1 MGRLAL
7 SKGEGW
13 VRDDWKATHIVEAT
27 PHLHPLPFNKRRG
40 EETPDGCAR
49 EFGDSVL
56 TGLPVAHYSPL
67 PTIEVDRTNMRKELT
82 VRGLIIGIIITLV
95 FTAANIY
102 AGLKAALTFS
112 TSIPAAVI
120 SMAILRNFRDASI
133 QENNIVQTVASAA
146 GTLSSIIFV
155 LPGLIMIGYWTDFP
169 FWTSF
174 WICALGGI
182 LGVMY
187 SIPLRRALVTNSDLP
202 YPEGVACAEVL
213 KVGSGGDSAAAHDV
227 EHGRAGL
234 LAVLWGSIVSA
245 GFALIIETQI
255 FASDVAQ
262 NFRVGRKGGVS
273 GYDFS
278 LSFLLFGIGHL
289 VGLSVGIAMLI
300 GALIGWGWG
309 VPHYSGLA
317 HDFTTPLAALARS
330 AWSGKVR
337 YIGAGAIGISAIWT
351 LLKLGK
357 PLITGLV
364 SAMAASRARKAGKAE
379 TLPITER
386 DMPIGIVGLVTV
398 ACMLP
403 IGWLLGVFGNAS
415 GLGAH
420 LPTLIIGG
428 VVYIVLMSFFVSA
441 VCGYMAGLI
450 GSSNSPLS
458 GVGILVVIGAALL
471 LVIGVKPY
479 IGPEAGT
486 ALIAFAL
493 FTTAVIFNVAA
504 IANNNLQDLKTGQLV
519 DATPWKQQLALVI
532 GVLAGAVVI
541 PPVLDL
547 MNHTYGFAGAPG
559 ADPKR
564 ALPAP
569 QAGLIS
575 SLAKGVI
582 AADIDWSLIGIGALI
597 GIGIVLLDEIL
608 ARTTKHMRV
617 PPLAVGLGIYLP
629 TSSTLM
635 IVVGAVAGWFYD
647 RRADRTPRPEAA
659 KQLGVLLASGLIVG
673 EGIIAVVIS
682 LIKAFS
688 SKPAPLALVGPDG
701 VLAKSI
707 PILAN
712 FEMAGIII
720 GGGTFIVIAFVL
732 YRWVLRMSSARSA

>member
-1 MGRLAL
+1 
-7 SKGEGW
+7 
-13 VRDDWKATHIVEAT
+13 
-27 PHLHPLPFNKRRG
+27 
-40 EETPDGCAR
+40 
-49 EFGDSVL
+49 
-56 TGLPVAHYSPL
+56 
-67 PTIEVDRTNMRKELT
+67 MRKELT
-82 VRGLIIGIIITLV
+82 VRGLIIGVFITLV
-95 FTAANIY
+95 FTAANVY
-102 AGLKAALTFS
+102 FGLKAGLTFS

-120 SMAILRNFRDASI
+120 SMAILRAFRDATV

-155 LPGLIMIGYWTDFP
+155 LPGLIMIGYWTQFP

-187 SIPLRRALVTNSDLP
+187 SIPLRRALVTQSDLP

-213 KVGSGGDSAAAHDV
+213 KVGSSGDSEHAADI

-245 GFALIIETQI
+245 VFAVIVATQI

-262 NFRVGRKGGVS
+262 TFRIGRKGAVS

-278 LSFLLFGIGHL
+278 LSFALLAIGHL

-300 GALIGWGWG
+300 GTLIGWGWG
-309 VPHYSGLA
+309 VPHYSSMAGDITTAASTLA
-317 HDFTTPLAALARS
+317 QKT
-330 AWSGKVR
+330 WSTKVR
-337 YIGAGAIGISAIWT
+337 FIGAGAIGVSAIWT
-351 LLKLGK
+351 LLKLVK
-357 PLITGLV
+357 PVASGL
-364 SAMAASRARKAGKAE
+364 AGAIAASRARKAGQAD

-386 DMPIGIVGLVTV
+386 DIPIGIVGLVTLV
-398 ACMLP
+398 CMLP
-403 IGWLLGVFGNAS
+403 IGWLLGYFGNSS

-428 VVYIVLMSFFVSA
+428 VAYIVLMSFFVSA

-458 GVGILVVIGAALL
+458 GIGILVVIGAALL
-471 LVIGVKPY
+471 LVMGVKPY
-479 IGPEAGT
+479 VGPDASK
-486 ALIAFAL
+486 ALMAFAL

-519 DATPWKQQLALVI
+519 DATPWKQQVALIFGVI
-532 GVLAGAVVI
+532 AGAFVI

-547 MNHTYGFAGAPG
+547 VNRAYGFVGAPG
-559 ADPKR
+559 AELRPHP
-564 ALPAP
+564 LPAP

-575 SLAKGVI
+575 SLAQGVI
-582 AADIDWSLIGIGALI
+582 AADIDWSLIRIGGLI
-597 GIGIVLLDEIL
+597 GVGIILLDEIL

-629 TSSTLM
+629 TQSTLM
-635 IVVGAVAGWFYD
+635 IVVGAVAGWFFD
-647 RRADRTPRPEAA
+647 QRANRTPKPEAT

-673 EGIIAVVIS
+673 ESTIGVVIS
-682 LIKAFS
+682 AIVVFS
-688 SKPAPLALVGPDG
+688 GVAAPLALVGSG
-701 VLAKSI
+701 
-707 PILAN
+707 
-712 FEMAGIII
+712 FEMAGVLI
-720 GGGTFIVIAFVL
+720 GGAAFAVVAFVL
-732 YRWVLRMSSARSA
+732 YRWILQIGSRRSA